1 MKDGSVILSWK
12 AGQITDITLRAD
24 LDHIYGEMFSSAR
37 VATLKNPDKIRN
49 GIKAVIFGC
58 FWIEAKCNNLLKY
71 LIDHELTKEYF
82 RRSVWDSVER
92 ADLLRKLRVFLAL
105 ARDIGF
111 AKDYAPLG
119 RLQKVMELRNR
130 LAHAKEKEI
139 PVDESCSASLN
150 AIISETALQELRE
163 LVKASDAETRFANF
177 FQELT
182 EPDLMLELKAP
193 RINEHLEAIKIFA
206 TWLDSIYKSYCRS
219 IHINVSSQK
228 S

>member
-24 LDHIYGEMFSSAR
+24 LDHIYKRMFSSAR
-37 VATLKNPDKIRN
+37 VAALKNPDKIRN
-49 GIKAVIFGC
+49 GIRAIIFGS

-71 LIDHELTKEYF
+71 LIDHELTKAYF

-92 ADLLRKLRVFLAL
+92 ADLSKKLRIFLAL
-105 ARDIGF
+105 AQDINF
-111 AKDYAPLG
+111 AKDVAPIGKLKK
-119 RLQKVMELRNR
+119 LMELRNR
-130 LAHAKEKEI
+130 LAHAKEREI

-163 LVKASDAETRFANF
+163 LMKASDAETLFANF
-177 FQELT
+177 FQELP

-193 RINEHLEAIKIFA
+193 RINEHLEAIKISA

-219 IHINVSSQK
+219 IRINVSSQK
-228 S
+228 L